1 MVVVNSGSKGKENF
15 RRPLALLA
23 VLLSRAPFEPTLF
36 LACVALDFP
45 VRLKPSTMMW
55 RELGLYTVPY
65 KYGGHTVYGASVYR
79 NRIDKIYILAVRYG
93 IWYGR
98 NTVQYGY
105 GATYFECVIVQHL
118 HNCQI
123 W

>member
-1 MVVVNSGSKGKENF
+1 M
-15 RRPLALLA
+15 A
-23 VLLSRAPFEPTLF
+23 VGRTDDEGVGVLGRA
-36 LACVALDFP
+36 VH
-45 VRLKPSTMMW
+45 R
-55 RELGLYTVPY
+55 TVYGIRPY

-93 IWYGR
+93 IRYGR

-118 HNCQI
+118 HNCRI